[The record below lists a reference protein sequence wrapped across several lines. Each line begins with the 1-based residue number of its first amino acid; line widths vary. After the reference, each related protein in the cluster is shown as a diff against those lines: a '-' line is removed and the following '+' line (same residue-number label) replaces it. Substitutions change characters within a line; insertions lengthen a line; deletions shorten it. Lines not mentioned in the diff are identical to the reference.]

1 MSLVN
6 PSIDKLVNQVNNK
19 YTLCML
25 AAKRAREIGD
35 VKAKAIKKARKLN
48 ESKSAEDKN
57 MAKLIITKVN
67 AAGKE
72 VSAALKEFEAAKSPA
87 SRGKDDTLISIFINV
102 LNINCIIV
110 KIFMR

>member
-1 MSLVN
+1 
-6 PSIDKLVNQVNNK
+6 
-19 YTLCML
+19 ML

-35 VKAKAIKKARKLN
+35 VKAKAIKKARKLI

-72 VSAALKEFEAAKSPA
+72 VSTALKEFET
-87 SRGKDDTLISIFINV
+87 GKIS
-102 LNINCIIV
+102 CEQGEG
-110 KIFMR
+110 